1 MNKANHR
8 IFRAEETPEFIPS
21 GPALCPLIPKQ
32 EPFGMC
38 LNASQDGALTPS
50 QGGRS
55 TPGPPDGQEAPFLW
69 LRLPPSAFHL
79 PALGLALV
87 STQKKLVCSVDTST
101 LTYVRPGITGPSPTP
116 ATPPTL
122 DLLSPLG
129 RSQPRCLYV
138 CLKRL
143 IPKQNPWS
151 CL

>member
-1 MNKANHR
+1 
-8 IFRAEETPEFIPS
+8 
-21 GPALCPLIPKQ
+21 
-32 EPFGMC
+32 MC

-129 RSQPRCLYV
+129 PAASPDAFMCVLRD
-138 CLKRL
+138 
-143 IPKQNPWS
+143 
-151 CL
+151 